1 MQCLR
6 VYGRKKST
14 VILLEFKILSV
25 GIFIVWLTS
34 RYLSVCHTY
43 HKLLLSQHIEKKK
56 YYQQATNQQQSNN
69 IAFLELSIQSM
80 RDKKY
85 FPDEKG

>member
-34 RYLSVCHTY
+34 WYLSVCHTY

-56 YYQQATNQQQSNN
+56 YYQQQTSNSQIILHFWNCQYNQW
-69 IAFLELSIQSM
+69 
-80 RDKKY
+80 RDQKY